1 MLIYLAK
8 VNEITKKTHRG
19 SRAQGHGG
27 TRAQGHGGT
36 RAQGHEGTRAQGHGG
51 TGAQGH
57 KGAVCRSFFNLS
69 SFFLF
74 LSFAFRL
81 SPFALLFLLGCAQQ
95 GSLTGGAKD
104 EKPPVLV
111 KSEPGNFSTHFTA
124 KKVTLTFDEYFE
136 LRGIGQKLVVSPPMD
151 KKPEFKLKGK
161 ELEIVFKDSLQ
172 PNRTYALNF
181 GDALVD
187 LNEANPLKNFQYVFS
202 TGSEIDSLEASGK
215 VVLAFD
221 GKPAEDVLVMLYAGT
236 SDSMPIKEI
245 PIYIS
250 RTDKE
255 GKFTLRNM
263 AAGSYKIFALKDA
276 NSNMLFD
283 QPTEAVAFLDSL
295 VVPSVAAPE
304 PAKVD
309 SLAVPDSLH
318 VADSL
323 LVADQIKVA
332 DSLKIADRQI
342 VADTVARADTVKRSG
357 KMNAADSI
365 SSKPKTRYLPDNLE
379 LRLFTEARPNQYIS
393 GTDRVRPEQIRFR
406 LNEKVDSLGIEFLDL
421 PEDSMPVKLDWYDA
435 VDTLD
440 IWITNPAVAA
450 RDSIVAFLTYRA
462 YDSLEQPF
470 AKTDTVKFRYRPPVK
485 AANTPK
491 KDFTFSATPEKSKTL
506 DPGQRLILT
515 FTLPFSETDTSK
527 IRLTTGKDSLARAI
541 EYRLVPDT
549 LKGLVLNGIPVVQ
562 DHPRIVT
569 IQAPLLPDSSYRLA
583 IKKGAFT
590 GISGQLSDSLDISFK
605 IRKPED
611 FGSVRIKLPA
621 LREPAILEL
630 LGGQNKV
637 VSSQRLAQS
646 GEVFFGMLPA
656 GKYSLRLIFDTNSNG
671 VWDTGRYLRH
681 LQPERVIIFTKEL
694 NVKANWEVT
703 ETWEW

>member
-1 MLIYLAK
+1 
-8 VNEITKKTHRG
+8 
-19 SRAQGHGG
+19 
-27 TRAQGHGGT
+27 
-36 RAQGHEGTRAQGHGG
+36 
-51 TGAQGH
+51 
-57 KGAVCRSFFNLS
+57 
-69 SFFLF
+69 
-74 LSFAFRL
+74 
-81 SPFALLFLLGCAQQ
+81 
-95 GSLTGGAKD
+95 
-104 EKPPVLV
+104 
-111 KSEPGNFSTHFTA
+111 
-124 KKVTLTFDEYFE
+124 
-136 LRGIGQKLVVSPPMD
+136 MD
-151 KKPEFKLKGK
+151 KKPEFKIRGK

-202 TGSEIDSLEASGK
+202 TGTEIDSLEASGK

-236 SDSMPIKEI
+236 SDSMPITEI

-283 QPTEAVAFLDSL
+283 QPTEAVAFMDSL
-295 VVPSVAAPE
+295 IVPTVAATEPVTIDSVA
-304 PAKVD
+304 V
-309 SLAVPDSLH
+309 SDSLH

-323 LVADQIKVA
+323 VITDTIKVA

-365 SSKPKTRYLPDNLE
+365 SSKPKTRYLPDDLE
-379 LRLFTEARPNQYIS
+379 LRLFTEARPNQYLS
-393 GTDRVRPEQIRFR
+393 GTDRIRPEQIRFR
-406 LNEKVDSLGIEFLDL
+406 MNEKVDSIGIEFLDL

-470 AKTDTVKFRYRPPVK
+470 AKTDTVKFRYRPVAK
-485 AANTPK
+485 AATAPK
-491 KDFTFSATPEKSKTL
+491 KDFTFSAPPERTKTL
-506 DPGQRLILT
+506 DPGQKLTLT
-515 FTLPFSETDTSK
+515 FTLPWSAADTSK
-527 IRLTTGKDSLARAI
+527 IHLTTGKEPSVKAV

-549 LKGLVLNGIPVVQ
+549 LKGLALNGAAVVQ
-562 DHPRIVT
+562 NHPRILT
-569 IQAPLLPDSSYRLA
+569 LQAAFVPDSSYRLA
-583 IKKGAFT
+583 MKAGAFT
-590 GISGQLSDSLDISFK
+590 GISGQLSDSVDISFK
-605 IRKPED
+605 IKKPED
-611 FGSVRIKLPA
+611 FGSVRIKLPV
-621 LREPAILEL
+621 LKEPAILEL

-637 VSSQRLAQS
+637 VATQRLAQA

-656 GKYSLRLIFDTNSNG
+656 GKYSLRLIFDDNSNG